1 MNRLSVFLTAAA
13 TISVL
18 SACGV
23 NPAFNA
29 TANKGNGYESQK
41 TRKPAGPKQGISS
54 IYTVLQNAGAW
65 TYTVLDLNK
74 DGKVS
79 EAEAQTVRFSDA
91 TFAKADF
98 NHDATLLR
106 EEFDRWYATAVSPAS
121 ANGVRAHLAEDFG
134 KLDADKDG
142 FLSKAEAGIPNPAK
156 KLGHPVGLI
165 IEGETL
171 VECGSFHAADFK
183 AADETG
189 DAKLVR
195 SEFEDLWALSIKRR
209 LGVK

>member
-1 MNRLSVFLTAAA
+1 MNRLATFLTAAA
-13 TISVL
+13 TISVV

-29 TANKGNGYESQK
+29 TASKGAGVQASK
-41 TRKPAGPKQGISS
+41 TRQPVGPKQGISS
-54 IYTVLQNAGAW
+54 IYTVLQSAGAW
-65 TYTVLDLNK
+65 TFAVLDLNK
-74 DGKVS
+74 DSKVS
-79 EAEAQTVRFSDA
+79 EAEAQTVKFSDA
-91 TFAKADF
+91 TFGKADF
-98 NHDATLLR
+98 NHDAVLLR

-121 ANGVRAHLAEDFG
+121 ANGVRAHLAEDFA

-142 FLSKAEAGIPNPAK
+142 FLSGAEAGIANPAK
-156 KLGHPVGLI
+156 VLGHPVGLV

-171 VECGSFHAADFK
+171 VECGGFVAADFK
-183 AADETG
+183 TADETRDG
-189 DAKLVR
+189 KLVR

>member
-1 MNRLSVFLTAAA
+1 MNRLGTFLTAAA

-23 NPAFNA
+23 NPALNA
-29 TANKGNGYESQK
+29 TAAKGQGYNALKNRQ
-41 TRKPAGPKQGISS
+41 PAGPKQGISS
-54 IYTVLQNAGAW
+54 IYTVLQNAGEW
-65 TYTVLDLNK
+65 TYAILDMNK

-79 EAEAQTVRFSDA
+79 EAEAQTVKFSDA

-98 NHDATLLR
+98 NHDAVLLH
-106 EEFDRWYATAVSPAS
+106 EEFTRWYATAVSPAS

-142 FLSKAEAGIPNPAK
+142 FLSSAEAGIPNPAGK
-156 KLGHPVGLI
+156 VGHAIGLV

-171 VECGSFHAADFK
+171 IECGGFHAADFK

-189 DAKLVR
+189 DGKLVR
-195 SEFEDLWALSIKRR
+195 SEFEDLWSLSIKRR

>member
-1 MNRLSVFLTAAA
+1 MNRLATFLTAAA

-18 SACGV
+18 SACGT

-29 TANKGNGYESQK
+29 QAAKGHGLTASKKAQP
-41 TRKPAGPKQGISS
+41 TGPKQGISS
-54 IYTVLQNAGAW
+54 IYTVLQSAGSW
-65 TYTVLDLNK
+65 TFAVLDLNK
-74 DGKVS
+74 DAKVS
-79 EAEAQTVRFSDA
+79 EAEAQTVKFSDA

-98 NHDATLLR
+98 NHDAVLLR
-106 EEFDRWYATAVSPAS
+106 EEFDRWYATVVSPAS
-121 ANGVRAHLAEDFG
+121 ANGVRAHLAEDFA

-142 FLSKAEAGIPNPAK
+142 FLSSAEAGIPNPAK
-156 KLGHPVGLI
+156 KLGHAVGLI

-171 VECGSFHAADFK
+171 VECGGFAAADFK

>member
-1 MNRLSVFLTAAA
+1 MNRLGTFLTAAA

-29 TANKGNGYESQK
+29 TANKGAGFQAMKNRQ
-41 TRKPAGPKQGISS
+41 PAGPKQGISS
-54 IYTVLQNAGAW
+54 IYAVLQNAGAW
-65 TYTVLDLNK
+65 TFAVLDLNK

-79 EAEAQTVRFSDA
+79 EAESQTVKFSDA

-142 FLSKAEAGIPNPAK
+142 FLSSAEAGIPDPAK
-156 KLGHPVGLI
+156 KLGHAVGLI

-171 VECGSFHAADFK
+171 VECGGFVAADFK

>member
-1 MNRLSVFLTAAA
+1 MNRLGTFLTAAA

-29 TANKGNGYESQK
+29 TANKGQGYNALK
-41 TRKPAGPKQGISS
+41 NRKPAGPKQGISS
-54 IYTVLQNAGAW
+54 IYAVLQNAGEW
-65 TYTVLDLNK
+65 TYAILDMNK
-74 DGKVS
+74 DGKVT
-79 EAEAQTVRFSDA
+79 EAEAQTVKFSDA

-98 NHDATLLR
+98 NHDAVLLH
-106 EEFDRWYATAVSPAS
+106 EEFSRWYATTVSPAS

-142 FLSKAEAGIPNPAK
+142 FLSSAEAGIPNPAK
-156 KLGHPVGLI
+156 KLGHVVGLV

-171 VECGSFHAADFK
+171 IECGGFHAADFK

-189 DAKLVR
+189 DGKLVR
-195 SEFEDLWALSIKRR
+195 SEFEDLWSLSIKRR